1 MGRLDHLK
9 QSAAALL
16 ADSRIDGVNNHYIV
30 VDFYCPD
37 RCGEWIQNKYGQR
50 AHVLEF
56 SKQVPLEPGRRA
68 IFQKPLAH
76 NSGAYEALAAC
87 NAQYLV
93 FLDADTIVSPTLLN
107 FIFGHA
113 SPDRFLIFE
122 PNHGVHRDLTGFL
135 VVHRR
140 AFMKVNGFDLRF
152 QGWGAE
158 DLELRVK
165 LYLRGRAP
173 LDRPRQI
180 LQQPELGMPWTEIPC
195 DLASSLSHDDD
206 RRTGN
211 YREKD
216 KDISHGKNL
225 NLLCSNVFEWLGIHL
240 IDLQGSAL
248 SSRIQRLLGM
258 DLILNPKS
266 FE

>member
-9 QSAAALL
+9 QSAKALL
-16 ADSRIDGVNNHYIV
+16 ADPRIDGVHNHYIV
-30 VDFYCPD
+30 VDYYCPD
-37 RCGEWIQNKYGQR
+37 KSGDWIKRQYGER
-50 AHVLEF
+50 AHVLDFNE
-56 SKQVPLEPGRRA
+56 QAPLTSGTPL
-68 IFQKPLAH
+68 FQKPLAH
-76 NSGAYEALAAC
+76 NSGAYEALSAFD
-87 NAQYLV
+87 AQYLV
-93 FLDADTIVSPTLLN
+93 FLDADTVVTPTLMN
-107 FIFGHA
+107 FVFAHA

-122 PNHGVHRDLTGFL
+122 PHHGEYRDLTGFL

-173 LDRPRQI
+173 LDRPRLI

-195 DLASSLSHDDD
+195 ELASSISHDDD
-206 RRTGN
+206 RRTSN
-211 YREKD
+211 YAEQD
-216 KDISHGKNL
+216 KDVSHGKNL
-225 NLLCSNVFEWLGIHL
+225 NLLCSNAYEWLGVHL
-240 IDLQGSAL
+240 IDLQGTPL

-258 DLILNPKS
+258 DLIVNPKAI
-266 FE
+266 E

>member
-37 RCGEWIQNKYGQR
+37 RCGEWIQNKYKQR

-68 IFQKPLAH
+68 LFQKPLAH
-76 NSGAYEALAAC
+76 NSGAYEALATY

-122 PNHGVHRDLTGFL
+122 PNHGPQRDLTGFL

>member
-9 QSAAALL
+9 QSSAALL
-16 ADSRIDGVNNHYIV
+16 ADPRIDGVHNHYMV
-30 VDFYCPD
+30 VDYYCPD
-37 RCGEWIQNKYGQR
+37 RCSDWAKTQY
-50 AHVLEF
+50 
-56 SKQVPLEPGRRA
+56 GRRVDVLDFA
-68 IFQKPLAH
+68 KHAPLDAGRKALFNKPLAY
-76 NSGAYEALAAC
+76 NSGAYEALLLG
-87 NAQYLV
+87 AQYLV
-93 FLDADTIVSPTLLN
+93 FIDADTLVTPTLLN
-107 FIFGHA
+107 FIFAHA

-122 PNHGVHRDLTGFL
+122 PNHGPQRDLTGFL

-140 AFMKVNGFDLRF
+140 AFMKINGFDLRF

-180 LQQPELGMPWTEIPC
+180 LQLPELGMPWTEIPC
-195 DLASSLSHDDD
+195 DLASSIGHDDS
-206 RRTGN
+206 RRTGH
-211 YREKD
+211 YAEKD
-216 KDISHGKNL
+216 KDVSHGKNL
-225 NLLCSNVFEWLGIHL
+225 NLLCSNIYEWLGVHPV
-240 IDLQGSAL
+240 DLQGSSL
-248 SSRIQRLLGM
+248 SGRIQRLLGM